1 MREEFMKDAAK
12 TVSFGI
18 MHFAI
23 AFSVVWLMTGDVVL
37 GGAVALIEPLVNTV
51 GYYFHEKIWQRTDKR
66 RTTTVREST
75 LLG

>member
-1 MREEFMKDAAK
+1 MKDAAK

-37 GGAVALIEPLVNTV
+37 EAQLRL
-51 GYYFHEKIWQRTDKR
+51 
-66 RTTTVREST
+66 
-75 LLG
+75 

>member
-1 MREEFMKDAAK
+1 MKKAF
-12 TVSFGI
+12 SFAL
-18 MHFAI
+18 MHFTI
-23 AFSVVWLMTGDVVL
+23 AFGVVWLMTGDMVL
-37 GGAVALIEPLVNTV
+37 GGTIALIEPLANTV